1 MSFIEIKDLKFSY
14 TDEDDKPAAVIK
26 GIDLSIEKGEFVA
39 VLGRNGSGKSTLA
52 KLLNM
57 ILEPES
63 GEITVDGIK
72 LSPNMSDEDVLAVRK
87 NVGMVFQNPD
97 NQLVATVV
105 EEDIAFGPE
114 NLGVESAEIRV
125 RVDSA
130 LERVGMKEYARHA
143 PSRLSGGQKQRIAI
157 AGVLAMMPRCIIF
170 DEATAMLD
178 PAGRDEVMKTIC
190 SLNREQGITI
200 VHITHNMDEAVL
212 ADRVVVIDKG
222 EIIMQG
228 KPADVFSDVEKM
240 FEIGL
245 AVPQVT
251 ELCHILRKQG
261 VDIPEG
267 IITEEDAAR
276 AILSAAGISKGQV
289 F

>member
-14 TDEDDKPAAVIK
+14 LDEDEKSATVIN
-26 GIDLSIEKGEFVA
+26 GINLNIEKGEFLA
-39 VLGRNGSGKSTLA
+39 ILGRNGSGKSTLA
-52 KLLNM
+52 KLMNM

-72 LSPNMSDEDVLAVRK
+72 LSPNMSDKDILEVRK

-114 NLGVESAEIRV
+114 NLGIESSEIRR
-125 RVDSA
+125 RVDNA
-130 LERVGMKEYARHA
+130 LETVGMKEYAKHA

-178 PAGRDEVMKTIC
+178 PAGRDEVMRTIC
-190 SLNREQGITI
+190 KLNKERQITI
-200 VHITHNMDEAVL
+200 VHITHDMSEAVL
-212 ADRVVVIDKG
+212 ADRVVVMDRG
-222 EIIMQG
+222 EIVMQG
-228 KPADVFSDVEKM
+228 RPCEIFSQVEKM

-251 ELCHILRKQG
+251 ELCHILKTHG
-261 VDIPEG
+261 VELPDG
-267 IITEEDAAR
+267 IITEDEAAT
-276 AILSAAGISKGQV
+276 AIFGIGKGRVQ
-289 F
+289 

>member
-14 TDEDDKPAAVIK
+14 LDEDEKSATVIN
-26 GIDLSIEKGEFVA
+26 GINLNIEKGEFLA
-39 VLGRNGSGKSTLA
+39 ILGRNGSGKSTLA
-52 KLLNM
+52 KLMNM

-72 LSPNMSDEDVLAVRK
+72 LSPNMSDKDILEVRK

-114 NLGVESAEIRV
+114 NLGIESSEIRR
-125 RVDSA
+125 RVDNA
-130 LERVGMKEYARHA
+130 LETVGMKEYAKHA

-178 PAGRDEVMKTIC
+178 PAGRDEVMRTIC
-190 SLNREQGITI
+190 KLNKERQITI
-200 VHITHNMDEAVL
+200 VHITHDMSEAVL
-212 ADRVVVIDKG
+212 ADRVVVMDRG
-222 EIIMQG
+222 EIVMQG
-228 KPADVFSDVEKM
+228 RPCEIFSQVEKM

-251 ELCHILRKQG
+251 ELCHILKTHG
-261 VDIPEG
+261 VELPDG
-267 IITEEDAAR
+267 IITEDEAAA
-276 AILSAAGISKGQV
+276 AIFGIGKGRVQ
-289 F
+289 

>member
-14 TDEDDKPAAVIK
+14 LDEDEKSATVIN
-26 GIDLSIEKGEFVA
+26 GINLNIEKGEFLA
-39 VLGRNGSGKSTLA
+39 ILGRNGSGKSTLA
-52 KLLNM
+52 KLMNM

-72 LSPNMSDEDVLAVRK
+72 LSPNMSDKDILEVRK

-114 NLGVESAEIRV
+114 NLGIESSEIRR
-125 RVDSA
+125 RVDNA
-130 LERVGMKEYARHA
+130 LETVVMKEYAKHA

-178 PAGRDEVMKTIC
+178 PAGRDEVMRTIC
-190 SLNREQGITI
+190 KLNKERQITI
-200 VHITHNMDEAVL
+200 VHITHDMSEAVL
-212 ADRVVVIDKG
+212 ADRVVVMDRG
-222 EIIMQG
+222 EIVMQG
-228 KPADVFSDVEKM
+228 RPCEIFSQVEKM

-251 ELCHILRKQG
+251 ELCHILKTHG
-261 VDIPEG
+261 VELPDG
-267 IITEEDAAR
+267 IITEDEAAV
-276 AILSAAGISKGQV
+276 AIFGIGKGRVQ
-289 F
+289 

>member
-14 TDEDDKPAAVIK
+14 LDEDEKSATVIN
-26 GIDLSIEKGEFVA
+26 GINLNIEKGEFLA
-39 VLGRNGSGKSTLA
+39 ILGRNGSGKSTLA
-52 KLLNM
+52 KLMNM

-72 LSPNMSDEDVLAVRK
+72 LSPNMSDKDILEVRK

-114 NLGVESAEIRV
+114 NLGIESSEIRR
-125 RVDSA
+125 RVDNA
-130 LERVGMKEYARHA
+130 LETVGMKEYAKHA

-178 PAGRDEVMKTIC
+178 PAGRDEVMRTIC
-190 SLNREQGITI
+190 KLNKERQITI
-200 VHITHNMDEAVL
+200 VHITHDMSEAVL
-212 ADRVVVIDKG
+212 ADRVVVMDRG
-222 EIIMQG
+222 EIVMQG
-228 KPADVFSDVEKM
+228 RPCEIFSQVEKM

-251 ELCHILRKQG
+251 ELCHILKTHG
-261 VDIPEG
+261 VELPDG
-267 IITEEDAAR
+267 IITEDEAAV
-276 AILSAAGISKGQV
+276 AIFGIGKGRVQ
-289 F
+289 